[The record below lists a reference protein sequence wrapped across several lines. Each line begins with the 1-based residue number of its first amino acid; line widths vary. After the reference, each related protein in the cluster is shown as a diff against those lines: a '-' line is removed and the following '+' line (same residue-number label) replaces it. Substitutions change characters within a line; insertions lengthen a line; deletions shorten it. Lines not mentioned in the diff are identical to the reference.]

1 MKLITYRVCSAVR
14 FWNDRMKCFVNQI
27 SYIENYSPCEIDM
40 TAYKHCAQMFSLK
53 TAQQIVDRFN
63 ELDHSEGCVYWVE
76 EYV

>member
-1 MKLITYRVCSAVR
+1 MVYRVCSSVR
-14 FWNDRMKCFVNQI
+14 VWNDRMKCCVNQI
-27 SYIENYSPCEIDM
+27 AYIKNDSPCEIDM
-40 TAYKHCAQMFSLK
+40 TAYKHGAQRFSLK

>member
-1 MKLITYRVCSAVR
+1 MLYRVCRSISV
-14 FWNDRMKCFVNQI
+14 WNARIKGYVNEI
-27 SYIENYSPCEIDM
+27 AYIEDYSPCEIDM
-40 TAYKHCAQMFSLK
+40 TALKRNAQRFSLK

>member
-1 MKLITYRVCSAVR
+1 MMTYRVCSAVR
-14 FWNDRMKCFVNQI
+14 VWNDRMKCFVNQI

-40 TAYKHCAQMFSLK
+40 TALKRNAQKFSLK

>member
-1 MKLITYRVCSAVR
+1 
-14 FWNDRMKCFVNQI
+14 MKCFVNQI

-40 TAYKHCAQMFSLK
+40 TAYKHGAQMFSLK

>member
-1 MKLITYRVCSAVR
+1 
-14 FWNDRMKCFVNQI
+14 MKCFVNQI

>member
-1 MKLITYRVCSAVR
+1 MTYRVCSAVR
-14 FWNDRMKCFVNQI
+14 VWNDRMKCFVNQI

-40 TAYKHCAQMFSLK
+40 TALKRNAQKFSLK

>member
-40 TAYKHCAQMFSLK
+40 TAYKYGAQRFSLK